1 MRRRMLLN
9 GFVVLVS
16 IALLCSFAEAQP
28 KPKSTAAPAK
38 GPIKIGIN
46 LDLTG
51 TWAEDASH
59 VRRGYEL
66 YLEEIGYTVAGRKI
80 EIVEYDNRGDPKIA
94 LEVAKKLTKKDNV
107 HMVGGYCN
115 SAGAMAAKEY
125 HITEKVPMIVFAVA
139 GVKR

>member
-1 MRRRMLLN
+1 MMSQYYATRE
-9 GFVVLVS
+9 LV
-16 IALLCSFAEAQP
+16 AM
-28 KPKSTAAPAK
+28 
-38 GPIKIGIN
+38 
-46 LDLTG
+46 
-51 TWAEDASH
+51 
-59 VRRGYEL
+59 
-66 YLEEIGYTVAGRKI
+66 
-80 EIVEYDNRGDPKIA
+80 